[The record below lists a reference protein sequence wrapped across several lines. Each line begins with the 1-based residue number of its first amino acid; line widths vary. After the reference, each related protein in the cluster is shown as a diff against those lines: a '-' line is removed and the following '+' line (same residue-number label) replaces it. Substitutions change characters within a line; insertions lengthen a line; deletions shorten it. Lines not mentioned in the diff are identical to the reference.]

1 MTTQNVPNIKRNT
14 KLGSLLLAR
23 QNGLLPRTVIDV
35 GAAVGT
41 PDVYKVFPDA
51 RHVMIEPLVEN
62 EPFLDLV
69 CKSLPRAEYLIAAI
83 GRTCGTTS
91 LRCRDDLTYS
101 QVCADRSDHIDGFT
115 LREVRTLTLDALCA
129 ERQLQGPYLI
139 KIDVDGSELD
149 VIEGAEGTLAAVELV
164 VIEAT
169 FFSSNVS
176 RIVETMQSRGF
187 ALYDIVDFL
196 YRPIDQALWQVDLV
210 FVKESSPLRAIRT
223 FALHTVPALSGVAPP
238 SAHKTWRDRQIDGI
252 KRVHL

>member
-1 MTTQNVPNIKRNT
+1 MTTQNVQNVKRDT
-14 KLGSLLLAR
+14 KLASLLLAR
-23 QNGLLPRTVIDV
+23 QNGLSPRTVIDV

-41 PDVYKVFPDA
+41 PEVYKVFPDA

-101 QVCADRSDHIDGFT
+101 QVCADRSNHIDGFT

-129 ERQLQGPYLI
+129 DRQLQDPYLI

-149 VIEGAEGTLAAVELV
+149 VIEGAEGTLAAAELV
-164 VIEAT
+164 AIEAT
-169 FFSSNVS
+169 FFNSNVS

-210 FVKESSPLRAIRT
+210 FVKDSSPLRARRNY
-223 FALHTVPALSGVAPP
+223 ALPTAPTPSGAASP
-238 SAHKTWRDRQIDGI
+238 SAHKTWRDHQIDAI
-252 KRVHL
+252 KRGRL

>member
-1 MTTQNVPNIKRNT
+1 MATQNLQDIKRNT
-14 KLGSLLLAR
+14 KLASLLLAR
-23 QNGLLPRTVIDV
+23 QNGLSPMTVIDV

-62 EPFLDLV
+62 EPFLDIV

-83 GRTCGTTS
+83 GRTCGTTL

-101 QVCADRSDHIDGFT
+101 QVCSDHSDHIDGFT

-149 VIEGAEGTLAAVELV
+149 VIEGAEGTLATVELA
-164 VIEAT
+164 VIEAS

-210 FVKESSPLRAIRT
+210 FVKESSSLRSRRT
-223 FALHTVPALSGVAPP
+223 FALPAVPALSGVAP
-238 SAHKTWRDRQIDGI
+238 SAAHKTWRDRQIDGI
-252 KRVHL
+252 KRGRM